1 MKNFIYLLIIIQFLY
16 INSEKIYIS
25 PNNITKIDFRN
36 NYNKEFIL
44 LNGTY
49 TLSQQ
54 LFVSGKISTANNAI
68 VEFISSSDN
77 CILKVESSNAYLK
90 GPIIFRDSNC
100 GIEIVGQFNVIDG
113 IKIYN
118 MRENGIIIGG
128 NDLKVMN
135 TEIISSGENGIKFLC
150 NSYSEIIKNKI
161 SNTKK
166 AFYSNGG
173 SKFLID
179 SNAIY
184 NCTDAIYLTNEAND
198 ISYERI
204 VNNII
209 VNCDNVISYHNIK
222 SNYKYYYIYIVGNTI
237 FKPKNSVF
245 YFEQYNGGSAKNY
258 LSNNFIYIP
267 NEKSIE
273 INNINNWEISHNYFY
288 NVKTINDNYSKN
300 AIFYKGDIKRIFSN
314 FQGRCNYD
322 TDNGDIL
329 PECFRPHK
337 WYRDNILLNK
347 GEMVAYNGN
356 PLPMYDFDGNT
367 RSINPTIGAFEKYV
381 NFDSAISVFIIYCI
395 PEESY
400 KINIYGK
407 IFKKYFGSQFLEFKR
422 EYEYGVEC
430 MWKYTFNELPKEHFE
445 YNFII
450 AENKSI
456 LKFGKQRKM
465 NLTHLKYLVAKSG
478 GDDGYRIDDY
488 FFHVDKYN
496 NSYVLDFDFERN
508 F

>member
-49 TLSQQ
+49 SLSQQ
-54 LFVSGKISTANNAI
+54 LFVSGKISTADNAI

-198 ISYERI
+198 VSYERI

-209 VNCDNVISYHNIK
+209 VE
-222 SNYKYYYIYIVGNTI
+222 IYS
-237 FKPKNSVF
+237 FK
-245 YFEQYNGGSAKNY
+245 
-258 LSNNFIYIP
+258 
-267 NEKSIE
+267 
-273 INNINNWEISHNYFY
+273 
-288 NVKTINDNYSKN
+288 
-300 AIFYKGDIKRIFSN
+300 
-314 FQGRCNYD
+314 
-322 TDNGDIL
+322 DIL
-329 PECFRPHK
+329 
-337 WYRDNILLNK
+337 Y
-347 GEMVAYNGN
+347 
-356 PLPMYDFDGNT
+356 
-367 RSINPTIGAFEKYV
+367 
-381 NFDSAISVFIIYCI
+381 
-395 PEESY
+395 
-400 KINIYGK
+400 
-407 IFKKYFGSQFLEFKR
+407 IFNVS
-422 EYEYGVEC
+422 
-430 MWKYTFNELPKEHFE
+430 
-445 YNFII
+445 
-450 AENKSI
+450 
-456 LKFGKQRKM
+456 
-465 NLTHLKYLVAKSG
+465 
-478 GDDGYRIDDY
+478 
-488 FFHVDKYN
+488 
-496 NSYVLDFDFERN
+496 
-508 F
+508 